1 MFLQEETEQAK
12 FLNWDAEAKENP
24 QEEFFPCTQD
34 GGTKF
39 SHILFQRGN
48 AIPFKVMRAI
58 SAILDIK
65 TCCKLK
71 RVKTR
76 HERR

>member
-1 MFLQEETEQAK
+1 MLKQKKTPRKIVPLYTGCA
-12 FLNWDAEAKENP
+12 
-24 QEEFFPCTQD
+24 
-34 GGTKF
+34 TKF

-58 SAILDIK
+58 YAILDIK
-65 TCCKLK
+65 TYCKLK

-76 HERR
+76 HGRK